1 MGMIRVNE
9 IYYSIQGEGNAIG
22 QPTVFLRLFACDLR
36 CSWCDTMYAVEGT
49 DFKEMPHEEILS
61 EISKYNCKNVCITG
75 GEPLIQ
81 RNELVPF
88 SEKLIKEG
96 YFIVLET
103 SGHKKPPEV
112 FTGTSCLIS
121 MDCKCPSSGM
131 EKRMDFTLF
140 EQLGAKDQLKFVIKD
155 STDYEYAKS
164 ILEEHNIGCSLIFQ
178 TVYGEDITW
187 LAESVLRDKLNNVR
201 VLPQLHKI
209 IWGEKK
215 GV

>member
-1 MGMIRVNE
+1 LLKVNE
-9 IYYSIQGEGNAIG
+9 IFYSIQGEGTAMG
-22 QPTVFLRLFACDLR
+22 QPTVFLRLFTCDLR

-49 DFKEMPHEEILS
+49 EFTDMSQDEVVS
-61 EISKYNCKNVCITG
+61 EISKFGCKNVCITG

-81 RNELVPF
+81 RKELVPL
-88 SEKLIKEG
+88 SEMLINDG
-96 YFIVLET
+96 YFLVLET

-112 FTGTSCLIS
+112 FNENSCLIS

-140 EQLGAKDQLKFVIKD
+140 EELGGKDQLKFVIKD
-155 STDYEYAKS
+155 NTDYEYAKN
-164 ILEEHNIGCSLIFQ
+164 ILKSYKIRCSLVFQ

-187 LAESVLRDKLNNVR
+187 LADSVLRDKLNKVR

-209 IWGEKK
+209 MWGEKR

>member
-1 MGMIRVNE
+1 MLKVNE
-9 IYYSIQGEGNAIG
+9 IFYSIQGEGTAMG

-49 DFKEMPHEEILS
+49 EFTNMSQEEVIS
-61 EISKYNCKNVCITG
+61 EISKFGCKNVCITG

-81 RNELVPF
+81 KKELVPL
-88 SEKLIKEG
+88 SEKLIDDG
-96 YFIVLET
+96 YFLVLET
-103 SGHKKPPEV
+103 SGHKKPPEI
-112 FTGTSCLIS
+112 FNSSSCLIS

-155 STDYEYAKS
+155 EVDYEYAKRILDGYKTECS
-164 ILEEHNIGCSLIFQ
+164 IIFQ

-187 LAESVLRDKLNNVR
+187 LADSVLGDNLVKVR

-209 IWGEKK
+209 MWGEKR